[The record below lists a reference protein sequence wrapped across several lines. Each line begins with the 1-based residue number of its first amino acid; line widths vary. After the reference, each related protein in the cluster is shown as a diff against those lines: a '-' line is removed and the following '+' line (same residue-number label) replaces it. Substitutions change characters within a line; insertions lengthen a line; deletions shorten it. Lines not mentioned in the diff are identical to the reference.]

1 MIEYE
6 SKYLVISRSSGTNL
20 KMLVMIGV
28 SVDPRCSKGDHRLVS
43 FAETVC
49 IATKLLL
56 PAAKEWKRKL
66 SNLTD
71 PPLNEEEEKRR
82 LFAYIASLPPEIA
95 RPGPTE
101 KGRLRVASGPRSRSE
116 KPQDLGVWP
125 VDFLMWLQQHGPS
138 SPSSMVD
145 KVHTYTVLSG
155 RPAPS
160 KPLDKIKSWPTLF
173 PHLYALHADGAVA
186 CEIFSIEV
194 ALNMEVLNS
203 SLSQSTLEAQFEI
216 HASSAFAHHSWQ
228 CTTRFYSSGNEVFSR
243 HHHVPQADAGTE
255 DGSVL
260 LQPPFLTD
268 LWRNILNL
276 LSAQRLHG
284 NRREAEKQINR
295 HLSNLSAVQELFA
308 TRDLTNVSAAVSSS
322 TAATIPTTD
331 RVAIF
336 LWQFKGKQRGKSESV
351 TRWRSVIPPA
361 SRILTTAPVTMPSP
375 APSSSLSSPLS
386 AEAPLGPPIATWTS
400 HGSGNLT
407 EMAPFIDEAYESQP
421 MFDHA
426 GTEQLGCVPLDVL
439 NPGFYPSFESDLSRG
454 SLPELSLAADGF
466 YPITSNSMSFD
477 ALDGIHPPPYL
488 LTADETYDGSPWLE
502 LTPTAPIPQL
512 FHQAHALLGVSEVD
526 KGDDRLNFVFQPDLS
541 SLSMPSQI

>member
-1 MIEYE
+1 M
-6 SKYLVISRSSGTNL
+6 
-20 KMLVMIGV
+20 
-28 SVDPRCSKGDHRLVS
+28 
-43 FAETVC
+43 
-49 IATKLLL
+49 L

-66 SNLTD
+66 GTLTD

-101 KGRLRVASGPRSRSE
+101 KGKLRVASGPRPRSE
-116 KPQDLGVWP
+116 KSQDLGVWP
-125 VDFLMWLQQHGPS
+125 AHFLMWLQQHGPS
-138 SPSSMVD
+138 SPGSMAD
-145 KVHTYTVLSG
+145 KVHTYTVLNG
-155 RPAPS
+155 RPGPS

-173 PHLYALHADGAVA
+173 PHLSALHADGAVA

-194 ALNMEVLNS
+194 ALNLEVLSS

-322 TAATIPTTD
+322 TATMPTTK
-331 RVAIF
+331 RAAIF
-336 LWQFKGKQRGKSESV
+336 LWQFKGKQRGKSESM
-351 TRWRSVIPPA
+351 TRWRSIIPPA
-361 SRILTTAPVTMPSP
+361 SRILTTVPATMPSP

-386 AEAPLGPPIATWTS
+386 TKAPFGPPIATWTG
-400 HGSGNLT
+400 HGSGNST
-407 EMAPFIDEAYESQP
+407 EMTPFIDEAYESQP
-421 MFDHA
+421 IVGHVGIDQFGA
-426 GTEQLGCVPLDVL
+426 VPLDVL
-439 NPGFYPSFESDLSRG
+439 NPGFYPSFESDLSRE
-454 SLPELSLAADGF
+454 SLPDISLPTDGC
-466 YPITSNSMSFD
+466 YPITSNSMNFD
-477 ALDGIHPPPYL
+477 VLDGTHAPPYL
-488 LTADETYDGSPWLE
+488 LTADETYVGSSWPE
-502 LTPTAPIPQL
+502 LTQTAPIPSL
-512 FHQAHALLGVSEVD
+512 LHQTHALLGASEVD
-526 KGDDRLNFVFQPDLS
+526 KGNERFDFLFQQDLA
-541 SLSMPSQI
+541 SLSVPSQS